1 VKDFLKNLK
10 LNENTISN
18 VLTVLVFVL
27 VGVLIYNYFRSV
39 NQVNREQ
46 TSSTTTEMEEQQ
58 KAQMTVPEVVSQ
70 GLPAEYTVKQGD
82 SLWKISQQAYGTGYE
97 WQKVYEANKAV
108 VSDPNLLEIG
118 TKITL
123 PDLGVEKTEHT
134 VIKGDNLW
142 NISQSICGDGFLY
155 SRIAVDN
162 NLANPRIIIPG
173 QKLTI
178 VCKL

>member
-70 GLPAEYTVKQGD
+70 GLPAEYTV
-82 SLWKISQQAYGTGYE
+82 
-97 WQKVYEANKAV
+97 
-108 VSDPNLLEIG
+108 
-118 TKITL
+118 
-123 PDLGVEKTEHT
+123 
-134 VIKGDNLW
+134 IKGDNLW